1 MTYELDINR
10 RAFNAIKNKTKRIEV
25 RATKLE
31 KDSFDYKVL
40 KENDIID
47 FTSDSEHL
55 LVRITDINHYNTIE
69 ELLVM
74 EGTRYTLSSTND
86 FNKGVKSINSLDGYK
101 EAIKKWRL
109 CNALRSNLWVTE
121 RTI

>member
-1 MTYELDINR
+1 MIYELDINK
-10 RAFNAIKNKTKRIEV
+10 RAFNAIKSKTKRIEI

-40 KENDIID
+40 KENDMID
-47 FTSDSEHL
+47 FTSNAEHL

-86 FNKGVKSINSLDGYK
+86 FNEGVKSINSLDGYK
-101 EAIKKWRL
+101 EAIKKNEVYAIHL
-109 CNALRSNLWVTE
+109 EVINK
-121 RTI
+121 

>member
-101 EAIKKWRL
+101 EAIKKWSL
-109 CNALRSNLWVTE
+109 CNALRSNL
-121 RTI
+121 